1 MWEEKRMSRQTISMT
16 AIGFLAGL
24 VVAVSLH
31 AAMTVP
37 EFKGKDPKAAADALL
52 VAGLQ
57 AAGKGGSWERIA
69 VGAVDYEGGDKA
81 RGQALIDE
89 VLNGKPEWTDFQR
102 AARLFAELGEW
113 DKAKP
118 LYEKAIAMKGDK
130 AVLLA
135 EAGAYYN
142 LHGDRAKAEELFTK
156 AFQADSNNPWA
167 YTMAAASYLG
177 KNPRPW

>member
-1 MWEEKRMSRQTISMT
+1 MRRKMIALTVV
-16 AIGFLAGL
+16 GFLAGV
-24 VVAVSLH
+24 VVAVSLQ
-31 AAMTVP
+31 AAIAVP

-57 AAGKGGSWERIA
+57 ASGKGGSWERIA
-69 VGAVDYEGGDKA
+69 VGAVHYEGGDKA
-81 RGQALIDE
+81 RGQAIIDE

-102 AARLFAELGEW
+102 AARLYAELGEW

-118 LYEKAIAMKGDK
+118 LYDKAIAMKGDK
-130 AVLLA
+130 ASLLA

-156 AFQADSNNPWA
+156 AFKSESDNPWA
-167 YTMAAASYLG
+167 YSMAAASYLG